1 MLTGEIPET
10 ERCLMYADD
19 VVICAETKVEVKHDE
34 RLNNSE
40 LWKLVESEPN
50 TWTIIWSR
58 WIQVTNG
65 EGMKRISTWSS
76 NG

>member
-50 TWTIIWSR
+50 TWTINLVKVDTGHEWR
-58 WIQVTNG
+58 RN
-65 EGMKRISTWSS
+65 EEDKHLE
-76 NG
+76 